1 MGLGDFLKKIALPV
15 AGIALGG
22 PILGALGGIGG
33 GAAAGGLGGLIGGF
47 QTSGLG
53 QALGLGLKGVSLFSS
68 FQQGQSQIE
77 QAQLANRIQSQN
89 TLEAINLFEI
99 KQRAFK
105 AEEAAL
111 VSGSELQA
119 EQLSE
124 SRLRIQRSLGFGE
137 SALGRRTLE
146 LGEKFRQ
153 LDKQESALLGTA
165 SAQAASRGVRVQS
178 ESVKLQREN
187 IAGEVGFARDQLT
200 LQRGELEQ
208 QQLELQQQFEDAI
221 FDADMQQKINLRND
235 ALAQERIDF
244 EREVNVEREKTA
256 RQMAAL
262 QGIPIP
268 GDSPDTETPEEKIDR
283 ERRQRE
289 EAARMRGNID
299 PTISQPGGPT
309 YGGQFFQAN
318 VFGQNISGFAGT
330 TSDFGSGGGFNPQTG
345 QGGGYF
351 GGSSFDP
358 FGDYG
363 NE

>member
-1 MGLGDFLKKIALPV
+1 MGLGNFLKKIAP
-15 AGIALGG
+15 IAIGGLIGGPLLGG
-22 PILGALGGIGG
+22 LGSAFG
-33 GAAAGGLGGLIGGF
+33 GATGGGLGGLIGGF
-47 QTSGLG
+47 QSSGFGTALKFG
-53 QALGLGLKGVSLFSS
+53 SQAFGLFSQ
-68 FQQGQSQIE
+68 FQAGKEQIQ
-77 QAQLANRIQSQN
+77 QAELANRIQAQN

-111 VSGSELQA
+111 ASGSELQA

-124 SRLRIQRSLGFGE
+124 SRNRIQRSLGFGE

-153 LDKQESALLGTA
+153 LDEQESALLGTA

-178 ESVKLQREN
+178 QSVQLQREN
-187 IAGEVGFARDQLT
+187 IASEVGFARDQLA

-244 EREVNVEREKTA
+244 EREVNIERERTA

-268 GDSPDTETPEEKIDR
+268 GDTPDTETPEERIDR
-283 ERRQRE
+283 QRRQRE
-289 EAARMRGNID
+289 EQERLRSNID
-299 PTISQPGGPT
+299 PTITNPQDVITVPGSGTPFSFNT
-309 YGGQFFQAN
+309 P
-318 VFGQNISGFAGT
+318 FGSIGGFAGT
-330 TSDFGSGGGFNPQTG
+330 ETADITTQSGLDAIQASGIPDFDF
-345 QGGGYF
+345 
-351 GGSSFDP
+351 

-363 NE
+363 FD